1 MKITIIRHQKVKM
14 KWPSWCDS
22 VAFDHACMEYDV
34 SEILS
39 LQAENVTDEAV
50 YVSGMRRSA
59 DTAKALFPNS
69 HFILLE
75 NIREV
80 PLRSF
85 WDCKIKLPLWIW
97 NVMGRV
103 QWKLCIRRQPESFR
117 QTRKRALEVIKYL
130 ESKNRD
136 CILVTHGFFM
146 RTLIKE
152 LEKKNYTIENGNRPA
167 FRNLQRVAAYKME
180 LMI

>member
-22 VAFDHACMEYDV
+22 VAFDQACMEYDV
-34 SEILS
+34 SEIFS
-39 LQAENVTDEAV
+39 LHAENVTDEAI

-75 NIREV
+75 SIREV

-103 QWKLCIRRQPESFR
+103 QWKLCIRKQQESFE
-117 QTRKRALEVIKYL
+117 QTRQRALEVIKYL
-130 ESKNRD
+130 ESKDED

-152 LEKKNYTIENGNRPA
+152 LKKKNYKIENGNGPA
-167 FRNLQRVAAYKME
+167 FTNLQRVAAYK
-180 LMI
+180 L

>member
-14 KWPSWCDS
+14 KWPSWSDS
-22 VAFDHACMEYDV
+22 IAFDQACMEYDV

-39 LQAENVTDEAV
+39 LHTENVTDEV
-50 YVSGMRRSA
+50 IYVSGMRRSA

-103 QWKLCIRRQPESFR
+103 QWKLCIRRQQESFR
-117 QTRKRALEVIKYL
+117 QTRNRALDVIKYL
-130 ESKNRD
+130 ESKDED

-152 LEKKNYTIENGNRPA
+152 LRKKNYKIENGNGQA
-167 FRNLQRVAAYKME
+167 FKNLQRVAAYK
-180 LMI
+180 L